1 MNKKKDESSI
11 LIVDDDRD
19 IVTAIETILSM
30 ENYKTAHA
38 FSGKECLTYLEKNQP
53 DLILLDYMLPDMTGK
68 EIVAFIRGNETL
80 SHVPIILISAA
91 HGVKDIAQNL
101 PIQAWIEKPF
111 ELEKLL
117 QVVAKQL

>member
-1 MNKKKDESSI
+1 MNKKNDEYSI

-30 ENYKTAHA
+30 ENYKTHHA
-38 FSGKECLTYLEKNQP
+38 YSGKECLAYVEHNQP

-68 EIVAFIRGNETL
+68 DVVDYIRKSKTL
-80 SHVPIILISAA
+80 SHVPIILITAA

-101 PIQAWIEKPF
+101 PIQSWIEKPF

-117 QVVAKQL
+117 QVVANQL